1 VWGFSPSFV
10 PLRRDYGG
18 QAEVDMRQWDKI
30 FKQRGKVF
38 TKPQEDL
45 PRIVKLFK
53 KKNVRKILDLGC
65 GSGRHTVYLAKRN
78 FEVYGIDI
86 TSKGIQIAKNWLKK
100 EKLEAKLRVDNIY
113 KKLPY
118 PNNFFDALIS
128 TQVLHHNN
136 ISNIRK
142 LIKEIERILKPGGLI
157 FITVSKRGPKKDI
170 PKEKLWKIKF
180 IAPRTFI
187 PLNHDE
193 KGLIHYWFNKRLL
206 RKEFKNFRIYN
217 IWIEVKKG
225 HYGLL
230 GELK

>member
-1 VWGFSPSFV
+1 
-10 PLRRDYGG
+10 
-18 QAEVDMRQWDKI
+18 MRQWDKI

-53 KKNVRKILDLGC
+53 KKNVKKILDLGC
-65 GSGRHTVYLAKRN
+65 GSGRHIVYLAKRS

-86 TSKGIQIAKNWLKK
+86 ASKGIKITKDWLKR
-100 EKLEAKLRVDNIY
+100 EKLKANLRVSNIY

-118 PNNFFDALIS
+118 PNNFFDALVS
-128 TQVLHHNN
+128 TQALHHNK

-142 LIKEIERILKPGGLI
+142 LIKEIERVLKPGGLI
-157 FITVSKRGPKKDI
+157 FITVSKRGSKKDI
-170 PKEKLWKIKF
+170 PKEKLWKLKF

-187 PLNHDE
+187 PLSHDE

-206 RKEFKNFRIYN
+206 RKEFKNFKIHD
-217 IWIEVKKG
+217 IWIESEG
-225 HYGLL
+225 RHYCLF
-230 GELK
+230 GEFK